1 MFGDGERRNLDQCLG
16 FLTWINGWVMMLCN
30 KWGRR
35 RSGVGKMR
43 NLMEREA
50 LEDTQLNKS
59 RGHVDMW
66 IRLRPRR
73 EAGQEKEMGV
83 TH

>member
-1 MFGDGERRNLDQCLG
+1 MLNL
-16 FLTWINGWVMMLCN
+16 IE
-30 KWGRR
+30 
-35 RSGVGKMR
+35 S
-43 NLMEREA
+43 EA

-59 RGHVDMW
+59 RGHLDMW
-66 IRLRPRR
+66 ISLRHRR